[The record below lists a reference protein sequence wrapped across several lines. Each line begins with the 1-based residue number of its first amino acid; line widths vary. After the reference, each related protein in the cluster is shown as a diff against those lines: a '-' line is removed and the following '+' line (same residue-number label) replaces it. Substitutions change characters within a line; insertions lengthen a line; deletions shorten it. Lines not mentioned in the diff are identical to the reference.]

1 MSTTNRDVRE
11 IVREEPVMRVRILA
25 ALHDGPLT
33 IPEIAAAIGAPT
45 HETVFWIMGM
55 RRYGWIA
62 EIKGATVD
70 LGLYPELQ
78 RYGATDISACFSCG
92 TCTASCPLSQTDST
106 FPRRII
112 RYAQVGMK
120 DALLSSK
127 ELWSCYQCA
136 ECAETCPT
144 QADPSEFMAATRR
157 YAIASYDKTRIAR
170 TMYTRPVVATVF
182 AVFLAA
188 FFALFMYSAHGPQ
201 SGESLAIFEFIPET
215 LIHNTGI
222 VVMILVFLAG
232 VAGVLDMA
240 RHIGRREGVR
250 WSTLVGSRAAIARTA
265 RAAWVAIGRESLG
278 QVQFRREC
286 SNDEV
291 PVAWYRRRWLVHA
304 LTMWGFLGL
313 LAATLLDY
321 GLALVGIK
329 ETGAPVPIWYPV
341 RLLGTVAG
349 LALVYGTTILI
360 VDRYRAA
367 NRSVKRSTTADW
379 MLLGLLWVTGVT
391 GFALELALYLP
402 SAPSWGY
409 WVFLLHVAVAM
420 ELVLLAP
427 FMKLAHAVYRPV
439 ALFFVALARSQP
451 EGSG

>member
-1 MSTTNRDVRE
+1 MAGT
-11 IVREEPVMRVRILA
+11 
-25 ALHDGPLT
+25 
-33 IPEIAAAIGAPT
+33 
-45 HETVFWIMGM
+45 
-55 RRYGWIA
+55 
-62 EIKGATVD
+62 ATAVD

-127 ELWSCYQCA
+127 ELWSCYQCG

-157 YAIASYDKTRIAR
+157 YAIASYDKTRIAKA
-170 TMYTRPVVATVF
+170 MYTRPIVGTLF
-182 AVFLAA
+182 AVFLAI

-201 SGESLAIFEFIPET
+201 SGESLALFEFIPAH
-215 LIHNTGI
+215 LVHDTGI
-222 VVMILVFLAG
+222 VVMIVVVLAGFAG
-232 VAGVLDMA
+232 VASMA
-240 RHIGRREGVR
+240 RRIARREGVG
-250 WSTLVGSRAAIARTA
+250 WSTVVGSRAALARTA
-265 RAAWVAIGRESLG
+265 RALWASIGRDSLG
-278 QVQFRREC
+278 QVRFRQEC
-286 SNDEV
+286 DADAVAIAV
-291 PVAWYRRRWLVHA
+291 PWYRRRWLVHA

-313 LAATLLDY
+313 LGATLLDY
-321 GLALVGIK
+321 GLALLGIK
-329 ETGAPVPIWYPV
+329 ETGTPVPIWYPV
-341 RLLGTVAG
+341 RLLGTLAG

-360 VDRYRAA
+360 IDRYRAT

-391 GFALELALYLP
+391 GFILELALYLP
-402 SAPSWGY
+402 SPPTWGY
-409 WVFLLHVAVAM
+409 WVFLAHVAVAM

-439 ALFFVALARSQP
+439 ALFFVALARSNE
-451 EGSG
+451 EGAG